1 MTGNPAASIR
11 DRLKRLADERGED
24 FNLVL
29 TRFGLERLLYRLS
42 RSKHASSFMLKG
54 ALLFR
59 LWYADDHR
67 PTRDADLLG
76 AGPSDVAT
84 LVAVLKKVVRIQE
97 NDGIEF
103 DPDSVRGDAI
113 REQANYGG
121 VRLHVNALLDR
132 ARLTL
137 QIDVGFGDAVTPEPQ
152 SIIYPTLL
160 EDLEPPRLRAY
171 PKATAI
177 AEKFHAISV
186 LGMTNT
192 RLKDYFDLWRLLHDQ
207 TVPDAEIS
215 AALTAT
221 YQRRATELTAD
232 PLGLSEAFA
241 TAAANVRL
249 WNAFLKRNGLEA
261 DPLDAV
267 VSHLRARF
275 ALLTGRIGQ

>member
-1 MTGNPAASIR
+1 MTANSAASIR

-42 RSKHASSFMLKG
+42 KSRHAPSFMLKG

-76 AGPSDVAT
+76 AGPNDVAF
-84 LVAVLKKVVRIQE
+84 LVAVLKEVVRIE
-97 NDGIEF
+97 VNDGIDF

-121 VRLHVNALLDR
+121 VRLHVNAVLDR
-132 ARLTL
+132 ARLSL
-137 QIDVGFGDAVTPEPQ
+137 QVDVGFGDAVTPEPQ
-152 SIIYPTLL
+152 SITYPTLL
-160 EDLEPPRLRAY
+160 KEFEPPKLHAY
-171 PKATAI
+171 PKATVI

-207 TVPDAEIS
+207 SVPDIEIS
-215 AALTAT
+215 AALNAT
-221 YQRRATELTAD
+221 YRRRATELTAD
-232 PLGLSEAFA
+232 PLGLSQAFA
-241 TAAANVRL
+241 TTAANVRL

-261 DPLDAV
+261 EPLDAV
-267 VSHLRARF
+267 VAHLRARF
-275 ALLTGRIGQ
+275 ETLARQARP